1 MPHAAAQDRPCP
13 PGADDADDAGA
24 AVLADPIRSA
34 TAISKRQLP
43 ATPSHK
49 YVTVLTGD
57 DVRESF
63 ITSLNGDAF
72 RSDRN
77 TVNTDTEKKFLR
89 GVLSW

>member
-1 MPHAAAQDRPCP
+1 M
-13 PGADDADDAGA
+13 
-24 AVLADPIRSA
+24 
-34 TAISKRQLP
+34 
-43 ATPSHK
+43 
-49 YVTVLTGD
+49 
-57 DVRESF
+57 RESF

>member
-1 MPHAAAQDRPCP
+1 MS
-13 PGADDADDAGA
+13 AGRRRRRRRRGGGTGRS
-24 AVLADPIRSA
+24 DPIRDGHLEE
-34 TAISKRQLP
+34 QLH
-43 ATPSHK
+43 ATPSHQ

-57 DVRESF
+57 DVRQSF